1 MPKDPGAITVA
12 SFRTRST
19 IATLSNG
26 IKLPHSEDLFT
37 QQTACLEISDSYCS
51 CTRLGLP
58 FSVVVL
64 IVRATSK
71 PLARLSNLVME
82 NEFDVAYKVEEE
94 TGGASKMEEELH
106 EAYKIQEKFDVAY
119 KILMLGDTS
128 AGKSWILNSYCRKP
142 KPWEMT
148 PTIGVSTCWKV
159 VTLSSGKK
167 AKLQFWDTTGNER
180 FAALTETA
188 VKETHGALIVL
199 DVTKETA
206 LDNLEHWIK
215 FAESYGKQTVPKIVV
230 GNKIDLT
237 KIRAVS
243 REHCQQAV
251 QKYNLAY
258 VEVSATTGQNLEEL
272 FHTLVEEV
280 DRVWSSRK
288 QH

>member
-1 MPKDPGAITVA
+1 
-12 SFRTRST
+12 
-19 IATLSNG
+19 
-26 IKLPHSEDLFT
+26 
-37 QQTACLEISDSYCS
+37 
-51 CTRLGLP
+51 
-58 FSVVVL
+58 
-64 IVRATSK
+64 
-71 PLARLSNLVME
+71 ME
-82 NEFDVAYKVEEE
+82 EEFDIAY
-94 TGGASKMEEELH
+94 KMEEEFAGACKVADDLH

-148 PTIGVSTCWKV
+148 PTSGVSTCWKV
-159 VTLSSGKK
+159 VSLRSGKK

-188 VKETHGALIVL
+188 VKETHGAVIVL

-215 FAESYGKQTVPKIVV
+215 FAESYGKHTVPKIVV
-230 GNKIDLT
+230 GNKIDLMRN
-237 KIRAVS
+237 RAVS
-243 REHCQQAV
+243 REQCEQAV
-251 QKYNLAY
+251 QGHNLAY
-258 VEVSATTGQNLEEL
+258 IEVSATTGHNLERL

-288 QH
+288 RR